1 MIYNNNKHHERID
14 LMPKDKFSLSTLLDS
29 PILSRL
35 VIGIGEVSDI
45 TGVSAR
51 QLRYWESKGLI
62 NPIDDSSNTNRKY
75 DYSNIEKI
83 VLIKD
88 FLDQG
93 FTLEAAAR
101 RLEERIQRLNKAI
114 STLSDKYE
122 THLEHDDN
130 SDITPECID
139 QVSTLDGKD
148 YVFVG
153 YAIHYSTKERL
164 KIYSPMNGNQGNLLA
179 KPLD

>member
-1 MIYNNNKHHERID
+1 MTN
-14 LMPKDKFSLSTLLDS
+14 DKLSLSTILDS

-35 VIGIGEVSDI
+35 IVGIGEVSDI

-51 QLRYWESKGLI
+51 QLRYWETKGLI
-62 NPIDDSSNTNRKY
+62 NSIDDNSSTNRKY

-93 FTLEAAAR
+93 FTLEAAAK
-101 RLEERIQRLNKAI
+101 RLEERIQRLNKTI
-114 STLSDKYE
+114 VTLADKYE
-122 THLEHDDN
+122 NHPAKIRSSDTKSESFNQVVDFAAEDYLFVGCATHL
-130 SDITPECID
+130 I
-139 QVSTLDGKD
+139 
-148 YVFVG
+148 
-153 YAIHYSTKERL
+153 TKERL
-164 KIYSPMNGNQGNLLA
+164 KIYSPIHGDQNTLIA

>member
-1 MIYNNNKHHERID
+1 M
-14 LMPKDKFSLSTLLDS
+14 MPKDKFTLSTLLDS

-35 VIGIGEVSDI
+35 IIGIGEVSDI

-51 QLRYWESKGLI
+51 QLRYWESKNLI
-62 NPIDDSSNTNRKY
+62 SSIDANGNTNRKY

-83 VLIKD
+83 ILIKD

-114 STLSDKYE
+114 ATLSYKYE
-122 THLEHDDN
+122 VSLKHNDN
-130 SDITPECID
+130 SA
-139 QVSTLDGKD
+139 STTDNLGQATTFNGED

-153 YAIHYSTKERL
+153 YATHQLTKERL
-164 KIYSPMNGNQGNLLA
+164 KIYLPINGDQERLLA
-179 KPLD
+179 EPLD

>member
-1 MIYNNNKHHERID
+1 M
-14 LMPKDKFSLSTLLDS
+14 MPKDKLALSPLLDS

-35 VIGIGEVSDI
+35 IVGIGEVSDI

-62 NPIDDSSNTNRKY
+62 NSIDDSSSTNRKY

-114 STLSDKYE
+114 ITLSDKYD
-122 THLEHDDN
+122 TCLEHNDN
-130 SDITPECID
+130 RDPNSENMS
-139 QVSTLDGKD
+139 QVSIIDGED

-153 YAIHYSTKERL
+153 YATHRLTKERL
-164 KIYSPMNGNQGNLLA
+164 RLYSPVNGNQSNLIA
-179 KPLD
+179 EPIV

>member
-1 MIYNNNKHHERID
+1 MTELI
-14 LMPKDKFSLSTLLDS
+14 
-29 PILSRL
+29 
-35 VIGIGEVSDI
+35 VGIGEVSDI

-51 QLRYWESKGLI
+51 QLRYWETKGLI
-62 NPIDDSSNTNRKY
+62 NSTDDNSNTNRKY

-93 FTLEAAAR
+93 FTLESAAK

-130 SDITPECID
+130 SNITPESID
-139 QVSTLDGKD
+139 QVSTFDGKD

-164 KIYSPMNGNQGNLLA
+164 KIYSPMNGNQGNLLV